1 MGETMNTI
9 YDKPLI
15 YLFIHFALGVASAWY
30 NWIIYTMVIY
40 QVVQLILGKRFFLFE
55 WELKDGNS
63 VKHTSVKLIEFFIGY
78 AIGTAVRFSRLS

>member
-1 MGETMNTI
+1 MGEAMNII

-15 YLFIHFALGVASAWY
+15 YLIIHFSLGVASAWY
-30 NWIIYTMVIY
+30 NWIIYVMVIY
-40 QVVQLILGKRFFLFE
+40 QVLQLILGKRFFFFE

>member
-15 YLFIHFALGVASAWY
+15 YLFIHFALGVVSAWY
-30 NWIIYTMVIY
+30 NWIIYAMVIY

-55 WELKDGNS
+55 WEFCETYFRQINRIFHRICDWNS
-63 VKHTSVKLIEFFIGY
+63 SPF
-78 AIGTAVRFSRLS
+78 